1 MVAEL
6 PKSPGGS
13 SGPDTAGS
21 DSDSGISENGVDSED
36 PTSRRSTQAK
46 HKLNIRVPEFIRS
59 GQLTEALLRCR
70 RNLELAESSDGT
82 PTPSRGSTP
91 TPPVWRGRQWTGAAI
106 PSRCSSPAT
115 STRGSCFADLDSC
128 SSTPAPSV
136 VGGDFGSDSC
146 CSMPAG
152 DVSVSKKK
160 RSRRRVGWGRQ
171 RRSRKR
177 PAVTVSK
184 CDLDI
189 PFASYASDKNVSE
202 APKTSQGEGRMGEGD
217 NESKD
222 NCLHVDS
229 TAQET
234 SQSQEH
240 IQQNIDNIS
249 AESCLENRSCAQDDG
264 DETNDVERTSS
275 KSGNGQM
282 YNDVGKTELP
292 QAGVKSNVNG
302 YIIDRS
308 TSVSVVGETACKT
321 ETVDD
326 GFAFIE
332 SGGDETGR
340 LKVDRC
346 DVIGTEADVIGG
358 ETIKLTS
365 EVKLETNSQCDG
377 IPFQDDKSKIKVET
391 VTPFDAGELKPA
403 LVQND
408 TGNLVVSKAGDTTI
422 KIEKF
427 DSSAPDETGKPYQET
442 TSAADVKEE
451 SDEEMEEVVCVLCF
465 QS

>member
-36 PTSRRSTQAK
+36 PTSRRSTK
-46 HKLNIRVPEFIRS
+46 NKLNIRVPEFIRS
-59 GQLTEALLRCR
+59 GQLTEALLSCR
-70 RNLELAESSDGT
+70 RNHDLAESSDGT

-91 TPPVWRGRQWTGAAI
+91 TPPVWRGRQWTGVAI

-152 DVSVSKKK
+152 DMNVSVSKKK

-177 PAVTVSK
+177 PAVSK

-189 PFASYASDKNVSE
+189 PFASYASDKAVSE
-202 APKTSQGEGRMGEGD
+202 APKTSQGDGRRGEGD
-217 NESKD
+217 NDAKD
-222 NCLHVDS
+222 NCVRVDG

-234 SQSQEH
+234 PQSKDDV
-240 IQQNIDNIS
+240 QQNVDHIS
-249 AESCLENRSCAQDDG
+249 AESSVLENRSCDG
-264 DETNDVERTSS
+264 DETNDVERISN
-275 KSGNGQM
+275 KRGNGQM
-282 YNDVGKTELP
+282 CVDVVKTELP
-292 QAGVKSNVNG
+292 EAGVNSNCVNG
-302 YIIDRS
+302 YISDRS
-308 TSVSVVGETACKT
+308 TLVCVVGKTACKT

-346 DVIGTEADVIGG
+346 DVIGTEAEVSGD
-358 ETIKLTS
+358 ETLKLLS

-377 IPFQDDKSKIKVET
+377 VPFQDDKSKIKIET
-391 VTPFDAGELKPA
+391 VTQFDAGELKPA

-408 TGNLVVSKAGDTTI
+408 TGNLVAAKSEDTTI
-422 KIEKF
+422 KIEKC
-427 DSSAPDETGKPYQET
+427 DDTPAPDETGKADQET
-442 TSAADVKEE
+442 MSAADVKEE

>member
-13 SGPDTAGS
+13 GGPDTTGS

-59 GQLTEALLRCR
+59 GQLTEALLSCR
-70 RNLELAESSDGT
+70 RNHDVAESSDGT

-91 TPPVWRGRQWTGAAI
+91 TPPVWRGHHWTPAI

-115 STRGSCFADLDSC
+115 STRGSCFADVDSC
-128 SSTPAPSV
+128 SSTPAPSI

-171 RRSRKR
+171 RRARKR
-177 PAVTVSK
+177 PTVSK

-189 PFASYASDKNVSE
+189 PFASYVSDKNVGE
-202 APKTSQGEGRMGEGD
+202 AVKSSQGGGA
-217 NESKD
+217 NEAKD
-222 NCLHVDS
+222 NCSRIDN

-234 SQSQEH
+234 SQTK
-240 IQQNIDNIS
+240 QNIHQNVDNIS
-249 AESCLENRSCAQDDG
+249 AESGLENRSCAQDDG
-264 DETNDVERTSS
+264 DETDDVEPTCS
-275 KSGNGQM
+275 KHGNGQM
-282 YNDVGKTELP
+282 CSDVDKTELP
-292 QAGVKSNVNG
+292 ESGVNSNCVNG
-302 YIIDRS
+302 YISDRS
-308 TSVSVVGETACKT
+308 TFVGVVDKTACKM

-326 GFAFIE
+326 KVAFSE
-332 SGGDETGR
+332 SGGDETGQ
-340 LKVDRC
+340 LKVNRC
-346 DVIGTEADVIGG
+346 EVIEADVRGS
-358 ETIKLTS
+358 ETFIKLPS
-365 EVKLETNSQCDG
+365 EVKLETNCQCDG
-377 IPFQDDKSKIKVET
+377 VPLQDDKSNIKVET
-391 VTPFDAGELKPA
+391 VTQFDGGELKPA
-403 LVQND
+403 QVQND
-408 TGNLVVSKAGDTTI
+408 TGDLAVAKSEDAAVKV
-422 KIEKF
+422 EKC
-427 DSSAPDETGKPYQET
+427 DIPAPDETDKADQET
-442 TSAADVKEE
+442 TSAADVKDE
-451 SDEEMEEVVCVLCF
+451 SDEEMEEVVCVLGF